1 MTTAMLMLAELD
13 YERLIGNLGIP
24 AVFMLVLLYAM
35 ATQGPRLVAAH
46 LDFLETV
53 KQHGEQILA
62 LQERHTE
69 AIDKISELMLQRGSS
84 EGSGAA
90 VTTHAALRR
99 YADVVEAMLEGS
111 RRGQLVQPH
120 LRAVRQILAK
130 E

>member
-1 MTTAMLMLAELD
+1 MSGMMLLAEVD

-53 KQHGEQILA
+53 KQHGEQILE

-69 AIDKISELMLQRGSS
+69 AIDKISELMLQKRDGAGM
-84 EGSGAA
+84 EGTLA
-90 VTTHAALRR
+90 THAALRR
-99 YADVVEAMLEGS
+99 YADVVDAMLEGS
-111 RRGQLVQPH
+111 RRGTLVQPH

>member
-1 MTTAMLMLAELD
+1 MEAIGLLAEVD

-24 AVFMLVLLYAM
+24 AVFMLVLLYAL

-53 KQHGEQILA
+53 KQHGEQILD

-69 AIDKISELMLQRGSS
+69 AIDKISELMLQKRDGAGA
-84 EGSGAA
+84 EGAM
-90 VTTHAALRR
+90 VTHAALRR
-99 YADVVEAMLEGS
+99 YADVVDAMLEGS
-111 RRGQLVQPH
+111 RRGMLVQPH